1 MKKVNKQSIFQRI
14 ILGKQERSINLRDFD
29 LSVLLISFSLVLFG
43 LVMISSITLPMTDGS
58 LLMTINHLQ
67 KILIALFIA
76 LFIFRFP
83 ISFWEEYS
91 IYFVMVS
98 LFLLLLV
105 FLPIIGNEVK
115 GANRWIKIF
124 GFTFQPSEFLKFS
137 LIIYI
142 SSYCIRR
149 FEEVKEHWIGF
160 WKPMLVLAISISL
173 VILEPDLGSSVVMFL
188 ISLSIMFIAGAPLKH
203 FFSIFILGITIFAA
217 LIYSAEYRFRR
228 ILGYIDP
235 WNYDG
240 SDQLKYSLS
249 AINNG
254 DLLGVGLGESIHK
267 FFYLADAQT
276 DFIFA
281 IITEELGII
290 FSLFLII
297 VFSYLVFRCFAI
309 GRVARKKEFLFGS
322 YISYGIGVCIALHV
336 FINIGVATG
345 LLPTKGITLP
355 FISFGGSNLI
365 LMFSLVSLL
374 LKINLEINFTNTV
387 QKKVMNV

>member
-142 SSYCIRR
+142 SSYCI
-149 FEEVKEHWIGF
+149 
-160 WKPMLVLAISISL
+160 
-173 VILEPDLGSSVVMFL
+173 
-188 ISLSIMFIAGAPLKH
+188 
-203 FFSIFILGITIFAA
+203 
-217 LIYSAEYRFRR
+217 
-228 ILGYIDP
+228 
-235 WNYDG
+235 
-240 SDQLKYSLS
+240 
-249 AINNG
+249 
-254 DLLGVGLGESIHK
+254 
-267 FFYLADAQT
+267 
-276 DFIFA
+276 
-281 IITEELGII
+281 
-290 FSLFLII
+290 
-297 VFSYLVFRCFAI
+297 
-309 GRVARKKEFLFGS
+309 
-322 YISYGIGVCIALHV
+322 
-336 FINIGVATG
+336 
-345 LLPTKGITLP
+345 
-355 FISFGGSNLI
+355 
-365 LMFSLVSLL
+365 
-374 LKINLEINFTNTV
+374 
-387 QKKVMNV
+387 